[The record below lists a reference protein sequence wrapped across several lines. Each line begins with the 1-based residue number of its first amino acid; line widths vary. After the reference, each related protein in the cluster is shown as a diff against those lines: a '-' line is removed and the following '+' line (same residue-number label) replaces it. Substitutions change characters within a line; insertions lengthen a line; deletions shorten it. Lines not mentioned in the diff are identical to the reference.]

1 MTVSLQRLC
10 HRIYLSCGI
19 NRLDLI
25 IFEQINTI
33 ACVFICCAIIIT
45 KVAMC
50 EYSTKQQSEQY
61 VSANSLISVL
71 QGVGDE
77 VCFDMEP
84 RLAL

>member
-1 MTVSLQRLC
+1 MRLLSFIAES
-10 HRIYLSCGI
+10 IYLSCGI
-19 NRLDLI
+19 NRLDFI
-25 IFEQINTI
+25 IFEQINTF
-33 ACVFICCAIIIT
+33 ACVFICCSIIIT
-45 KVAMC
+45 KVAIC

-61 VSANSLISVL
+61 VSANCLISVL